1 MPMDWTTIVVAAITG
16 LLTGGLG
23 VAIVNGLF
31 NKAKTEAESESIE
44 QETIAKMLMASQ
56 KMCDTMQ
63 TRIDILHQR
72 VETVEAK
79 LEGRDLMIE
88 ELTKENRA
96 LKDKVE
102 ELERER
108 NQQIELNRSQ
118 GQKIGHL
125 TRQLEEANKRIRQLE
140 ERLGERD
147 A

>member
-1 MPMDWTTIVVAAITG
+1 MDWTTIIVAAITG

-31 NKAKTEAESESIE
+31 NRKKTEAESELIE
-44 QETIAKMLMASQ
+44 QETIAKMLLSSQ
-56 KMCDTMQ
+56 RICDTMQ
-63 TRIDILHQR
+63 TRIEALHAR
-72 VETVEAK
+72 VEHVEAK
-79 LEGRDLMIE
+79 LKGRDAMIE
-88 ELTKENRA
+88 ALTEENRA

-118 GQKIGHL
+118 GQKIGYL
-125 TRQLEEANKRIRQLE
+125 TRQLEDANKRIRQLE

>member
-88 ELTKENRA
+88 ALTEENRA

>member
-1 MPMDWTTIVVAAITG
+1 MNWETIIVQAIIMFG
-16 LLTGGLG
+16 AGGVG
-23 VAIVNGLF
+23 AAIVNGLF
-31 NKAKTEAESESIE
+31 NKVKTDAEAELTE
-44 QETIAKMLMASQ
+44 QAAITELLKASN

-63 TRIDILHQR
+63 TRIDILHKR

-79 LEGRDLMIE
+79 LKERDTVIE
-88 ELTKENRA
+88 ALTKENRA
-96 LKDKVE
+96 LKSQVE

-108 NQQIELNRSQ
+108 NHQIELNRSQ
-118 GQKIGHL
+118 GQKIGRL

>member
-102 ELERER
+102 ELEKER